1 MEKIEINTVIEDYVE
16 HGLGVEPIAKKYH
29 IGKLKVKAILKQN
42 GIEMKKKG
50 KQPLKDDFVVKDY
63 HIQKYIPRNGYHFF
77 VIDKNNEEFGSK
89 DYANL
94 AGVLTTYIKNH
105 YGVEI
110 PTLYDRRLYYMR
122 TGNYWWE
129 QWLTVTE
136 VRDNEVKKC
145 PYCDW
150 ETSDIYNKSGAFEVH
165 LLKAHGISKMEY
177 IEEHPEE
184 KDYFRLVNPSLDLQ
198 FEDDPHK
205 FVVCQ
210 VCGKKLTRISSEH
223 LQSHGLTRSQYLRK
237 YGPVKMVCDELHEKL
252 HKITCEANENMTH
265 SFSSKAEKEIM
276 DYITTLGFECRS
288 DRHIL
293 HGRELDIY
301 IPSKKFAIEYNG
313 NVWHTERYKKNWDFH
328 YKKMMDCKSKGIS
341 LIQIC
346 DDEYDNRSQ
355 AVLDAIRD
363 LLGCNNADIKNVEPF
378 IIQETSKYEGNA
390 FLDHY
395 HIEGPV
401 NASVYVHALSSNKV
415 ISVMAFRRE
424 NNNGKWRLSRV
435 AFADGIIYQEVGA
448 AMFQWFIEHYQPI
461 EVIAYADRRWTPNEA
476 TCIYAKIGMD
486 FVAATRPTFWYYNP
500 RIHKNKRIHRRSLRR
515 KDLVQKYKDSES
527 MPLHEM
533 IEHLGYTK
541 IWDCGLFKYVWKNQ
555 QVEEE
560 VKEDA

>member
-1 MEKIEINTVIEDYVE
+1 MEKVEINSVIEDYVE

-29 IGKLKVKAILKQN
+29 IGKLKVKAILKEN

-63 HIQKYIPRNGYHFF
+63 HIQKYIPRDGYHFF

-150 ETSDIYNKSGAFEVH
+150 ETSDIHNKSGAFEVH

-177 IEEHPEE
+177 IEEHPDE
-184 KDYFRLVNPSLDLQ
+184 KDYFRLVHPSLDLQ

-210 VCGKKLTRISSEH
+210 VCGKKFKRIPISH
-223 LQSHGLTRSQYLRK
+223 IQSHGMTREQYLKK
-237 YGPVKMVCDELHEKL
+237 YGINSIVSIDYHEKL
-252 HKITCEANENMTH
+252 QKHSREVNESMTH

-301 IPSKKFAIEYNG
+301 IPSKNFAIEYNG
-313 NVWHTERYKKNWDFH
+313 NVWHTEQFKKGWDYH
-328 YKKMMDCKSKGIS
+328 YKKMMECKEQGVS
-341 LIQIC
+341 LIQVC
-346 DDEYDNRSQ
+346 DDEFNEHPGT
-355 AVLDAIRD
+355 VLDEIRH
-363 LLGCNNADIKNVEPF
+363 LLGCNDTDIAKVGEYTIKEIPREVANC
-378 IIQETSKYEGNA
+378 
-390 FLDHY
+390 FLYAH
-395 HIEGPV
+395 HLMGPTHS
-401 NASVYVHALSSNKV
+401 SVFLSAQNSSHT
-415 ISVMAFRRE
+415 ICVMAFRRQKE
-424 NNNGKWRLSRV
+424 NGHWILTRA
-435 AFADGIIYQEVGA
+435 AFANGVVYREIARD
-448 AMFQWFIEHYQPI
+448 MFNWFIEHYQPI
-461 EVIAYADRRWTPNEA
+461 EVWAYADRRWTPNE
-476 TCIYAKIGMD
+476 TDNTYTMMGMQFD
-486 FVAATRPTFWYYNP
+486 KATRPDYKYFN
-500 RIHKNKRIHRRSLRR
+500 RRMKNKRINRMGFTKKSL
-515 KDLVQKYKDSES
+515 VEKYKFDEN

-533 IEHLGYTK
+533 IERLGYTK

-555 QVEEE
+555 QIEEE